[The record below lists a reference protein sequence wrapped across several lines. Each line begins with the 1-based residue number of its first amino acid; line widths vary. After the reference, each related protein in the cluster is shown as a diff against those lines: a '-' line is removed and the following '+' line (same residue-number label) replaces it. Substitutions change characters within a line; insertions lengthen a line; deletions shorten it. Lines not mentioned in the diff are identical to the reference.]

1 MCYRSLFMKKP
12 KQSDKLL
19 LKEIMSSAYDLQQK
33 QRGLEIGQ
41 LITLI
46 RSQLSMSQRALAKRA
61 KIPQSTISNIES
73 GQLQPNTA
81 TLKKILDSMECDLL
95 ISVIPREELEIT
107 RRKRAEVKAKRS
119 VQYLEGTMSLEAQR
133 PNNGLLHELIKEKI
147 KKLLDSSGPEL
158 WEDDS

>member
-1 MCYRSLFMKKP
+1 MKKP

-19 LKEIMSSAYDLQQK
+19 LKEIVNSACDLRQK

-61 KIPQSTISNIES
+61 KVPQSTISNIES
-73 GQLQPNTA
+73 GRLQPNTA
-81 TLKKILDSMECDLL
+81 TLKKILNSMECDLL
-95 ISVIPREELEIT
+95 ISVIPREEIEIT
-107 RRKRAEVKAKRS
+107 RRNQAEAKAKRS
-119 VQYLEGTMSLEAQR
+119 IQYLEGTMSLEAQK
-133 PNNGLLHELIKEKI
+133 PDNGLLHELTKEKV

-158 WEDDS
+158 WEDDL